1 MISHPI
7 VSVVLPLYNSVNYI
21 KESVESILNQQYTNF
36 ELIIIDDCS
45 SDGSAE
51 VVQSINDNRIRY
63 IKNESNIGLNRSLNL
78 GISLAKG
85 KYIARMDHDDISLPN
100 RFSVQVSFLEKNL
113 NYILIGSNHNIINEN
128 GTVIFSSPLISYED
142 NELKS
147 SLFFGCPF
155 IHPGIMIRKS
165 VLQNLTPFYNE
176 TIKQA
181 EDYVLYC
188 TIMNFGKFYTP
199 KDIIFSYREHQS
211 INRGTSPANKSLI
224 IDGRI
229 IAWNT
234 ILDKLKIQTNRDTL
248 LLHDKFCYYINL
260 INEVDVP
267 MIKNYISLLYSIKK
281 QNKFVFLFDRSSLE
295 KQISIRSFFVGKFL
309 IQNNRSII
317 PYGVMFYKTT
327 TISNLIKLIVLSIF
341 K

>member
-1 MISHPI
+1 M
-7 VSVVLPLYNSVNYI
+7 VLPLYNSVNYI
-21 KESVESILNQQYTNF
+21 KESVESILNQQYSDF
-36 ELIIIDDCS
+36 EIIIIDDCS

-51 VVQSINDNRIRY
+51 VVQSIKDNRIRY
-63 IKNESNIGLNRSLNL
+63 IKNESNIGLNKSLNL

-100 RFSVQVSFLEKNL
+100 RFNIQVSFLEN
-113 NYILIGSNHNIINEN
+113 NPDYILIGSNHNIINEN
-128 GTVIFSSPLISYED
+128 GSLVFSSPLISYDD

-165 VLQNLTPFYNE
+165 VLQNLTPYYNE

-188 TIMNFGKFYTP
+188 SIMNYGKFYTP

-229 IAWNT
+229 IAWKT
-234 ILDKLKIQTNRDTL
+234 ILDKLNIQANRDTL
-248 LLHDKFCYYINL
+248 LVHDKFCYYINL
-260 INEVDVP
+260 INDQDFP

-281 QNKFVFLFDRSSLE
+281 QNKLIFLFDQLGLE
-295 KQISIRSFFVGKFL
+295 KQISIRSYFVGKYL
-309 IQNNRSII
+309 IQSKRSII

-327 TISNLIKLIVLSIF
+327 SISNLIKLIVLSIF